1 MEHTPSKFGHD
12 PSPVRRGL
20 VASVKCL
27 CATSTFFSLSG
38 PAVEQNKRSQ
48 SLVWVSTPQRG
59 NLFCFLFIDPIILG
73 RPLASQ
79 QRKLL
84 FGVAVCA
91 CPRREPLVQST
102 RGHRR
107 YSCAAAVIVCRIFPR
122 RHVHISAA
130 ATLMLRGSY
139 DHRCTMVSHNSDSS
153 CPPSF
158 VRHDAADVLGM
169 NVMSRRPSPYIT
181 TTSAALLRLCSSDG
195 LLQAHSMCVGF
206 RATKYA
212 YQYNRGSSLSHARS
226 QCAEH
231 SQLLAVR
238 LVSIL
243 LATTPLTFWASLEPA
258 TGGRS
263 GRRKKPPCNTNKWLK
278 GRRYVCTYTF

>member
-1 MEHTPSKFGHD
+1 MTSCSVSQEIDTKLGQVPTSQARPRDADHVRPSNLAARTLRPVEHTPSKFGHD

-107 YSCAAAVIVCRIFPR
+107 YSCAAAVIVCLLYT
-122 RHVHISAA
+122 S
-130 ATLMLRGSY
+130 
-139 DHRCTMVSHNSDSS
+139 
-153 CPPSF
+153 
-158 VRHDAADVLGM
+158 
-169 NVMSRRPSPYIT
+169 PSP
-181 TTSAALLRLCSSDG
+181 RD
-195 LLQAHSMCVGF
+195 
-206 RATKYA
+206 
-212 YQYNRGSSLSHARS
+212 
-226 QCAEH
+226 
-231 SQLLAVR
+231 
-238 LVSIL
+238 
-243 LATTPLTFWASLEPA
+243 
-258 TGGRS
+258 
-263 GRRKKPPCNTNKWLK
+263 
-278 GRRYVCTYTF
+278 